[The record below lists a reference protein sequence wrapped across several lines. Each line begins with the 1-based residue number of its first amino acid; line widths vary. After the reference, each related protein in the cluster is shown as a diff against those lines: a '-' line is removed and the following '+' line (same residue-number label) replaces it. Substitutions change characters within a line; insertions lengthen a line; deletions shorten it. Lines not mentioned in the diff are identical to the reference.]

1 MKNLEDK
8 LVSIT
13 LIAAGVLLLIMCCQQ
28 VLTPKEIVYIQP
40 DPSEYQ
46 IMVTDDSISVYDG
59 KRFVGTVKS
68 SGAIDTLLIQD
79 NL

>member
-1 MKNLEDK
+1 MKNLQDK
-8 LVSIT
+8 AISIT
-13 LIAAGVLLLIMCCQQ
+13 LVAVGVLLLLLCYQELVRPREM
-28 VLTPKEIVYIQP
+28 VYIQP

-59 KRFVGTVKS
+59 QRFVGTVKS